1 MKRSTG
7 PCSASVVAVASLGV
21 LLSSPS
27 HAYLDPGTGSIILQG
42 LLASLAVGI
51 GVLRRY
57 WQEFTSFL
65 AKFKIGS
72 RAVDDQGRDDIEQKS
87 EIRTKP

>member
-1 MKRSTG
+1 MKHLIRPG
-7 PCSASVVAVASLGV
+7 RASVVTAAILGV
-21 LLSSPS
+21 LISAPS

-57 WQEFTSFL
+57 WQQVRDLFAGNKGESGKIDESGEDELEQTSN
-65 AKFKIGS
+65 
-72 RAVDDQGRDDIEQKS
+72 
-87 EIRTKP
+87 IRTKS